1 MLIRYKNNV
10 FNETKFYWADSTLFD
25 VFTMPFILG
34 DPKTALNQPH
44 TVVLTAS
51 TAKKY
56 FRNENP
62 LNKIMN
68 FEDGTPYTV
77 TGVIKDCP
85 SNSHF
90 HYDIFASMASI
101 EDGKS
106 NFWVNNNFYTYIV
119 LKNGASVSDLQAKF
133 PALVRKYAGPQI
145 YQGLGITFD
154 EWQNRGNAYEYF
166 LQPLTSIHLHSSLE
180 NEIEPNSNIRYVYI
194 FSIIAAFILLIA
206 CINFMNLATARSST
220 RLKEIGVRKVLGSTR
235 PQLIKQFLTESV
247 LLTVIAIII
256 AVILVEIFLPSFGNL
271 SGKHLHTAYF
281 NNLFAVP
288 ALLIT
293 VLIVGLIAGS
303 YPAFFLSS
311 FQPTKVFKGKSNGNN
326 GGRLRS
332 GLVVF
337 QFSISI
343 ILFIGTFVIY
353 NQIKYI
359 QDADLGF
366 KKENVLI
373 IQRAWSLGTHTGTF
387 KEELLRNPGIIS
399 VSNTNGLPGQP
410 FSNNLFKLE
419 NSPVSKQYIMA
430 TFSTDA
436 DFAKTMGIEL
446 VKGRYFSRNNPADSS
461 SVLLNESAV
470 RFFGL
475 KDPLGKRIIYLGPNL
490 KNTVIGVVKDFNFS
504 SLHEKIAP
512 LIIYPK
518 RGLTAFLPVRIS
530 SKDINGTISLL
541 NKEWKKFVPDKPFE
555 YFFLDEDLAKLYRS
569 ELKTGEI
576 ISSFSVLA
584 IFIACLGLFGLAAFT
599 AERRTKEIGIRKA
612 LGATVPGVI
621 FLLSKE
627 FTKWVL
633 IANIIAWPVAY
644 YFMNDW
650 LKDFA
655 YRINIPM
662 WSFVI
667 SGCLA
672 LTIAWL
678 TIGANAIKAARANP
692 VESLRYE

>member
-1 MLIRYKNNV
+1 M
-10 FNETKFYWADSTLFD
+10 
-25 VFTMPFILG
+25 
-34 DPKTALNQPH
+34 
-44 TVVLTAS
+44 
-51 TAKKY
+51 
-56 FRNENP
+56 
-62 LNKIMN
+62 
-68 FEDGTPYTV
+68 
-77 TGVIKDCP
+77 
-85 SNSHF
+85 
-90 HYDIFASMASI
+90 
-101 EDGKS
+101 
-106 NFWVNNNFYTYIV
+106 
-119 LKNGASVSDLQAKF
+119 
-133 PALVRKYAGPQI
+133 
-145 YQGLGITFD
+145 
-154 EWQNRGNAYEYF
+154 
-166 LQPLTSIHLHSSLE
+166 
-180 NEIEPNSNIRYVYI
+180 
-194 FSIIAAFILLIA
+194 
-206 CINFMNLATARSST
+206 
-220 RLKEIGVRKVLGSTR
+220 
-235 PQLIKQFLTESV
+235 
-247 LLTVIAIII
+247 
-256 AVILVEIFLPSFGNL
+256 
-271 SGKHLHTAYF
+271 
-281 NNLFAVP
+281 
-288 ALLIT
+288 
-293 VLIVGLIAGS
+293 
-303 YPAFFLSS
+303 
-311 FQPTKVFKGKSNGNN
+311 
-326 GGRLRS
+326 
-332 GLVVF
+332 
-337 QFSISI
+337 
-343 ILFIGTFVIY
+343 
-353 NQIKYI
+353 
-359 QDADLGF
+359 
-366 KKENVLI
+366 
-373 IQRAWSLGTHTGTF
+373 
-387 KEELLRNPGIIS
+387 RNPGIIS